1 VYARF
6 PDLLRTSPMR
16 NDPCPC
22 GSGKKFKKCHGAAVP
37 PEVAALPSDARAEW
51 QRAEVVLQ
59 RQKRVGQEILD
70 WATKKLGVEW
80 TDSAFDAWGLS
91 RDEDL
96 SDLEADLYTGWV
108 LFSYVPGKLGTCIAA
123 GWLDDAGKRAN
134 ADDQAFVRAGLGAR
148 IGVWEAET
156 VEEGVGATITDRL
169 TGRTLFVHEPDL
181 THMLSPSEFVCAYVL
196 ECEGVHVFAGLH
208 DDTLLQVDGVQFVGD
223 VLVDLGASMPVP
235 DVTLADAEFVAKLAR
250 RWHTLAET
258 LYAEDADG
266 AEGAEDDDDGDDR

>member
-1 VYARF
+1 
-6 PDLLRTSPMR
+6 MR

-22 GSGKKFKKCHGAAVP
+22 GSGKKYKKCHGAAVP

-51 QRAEVVLQ
+51 QRAEVLLQ

-70 WATKKLGVEW
+70 WATRKLGPEW
-80 TDSAFDAWGLS
+80 TDGALDAWGLS
-91 RDEDL
+91 RDEDI

-123 GWLDDAGKRAN
+123 AWLDDAGKRAN

-223 VLVDLGASMPVP
+223 VLVELGVAVPVP
-235 DVTLADAEFVAKLAR
+235 DATLADATFVAKLAR
-250 RWHTLAET
+250 RWHLLAEQ
-258 LYAEDADG
+258 LYTEDA
-266 AEGAEDDDDGDDR
+266 EGGEGTEDDDDGDDR

>member
-1 VYARF
+1 
-6 PDLLRTSPMR
+6 MR

-80 TDSAFDAWGLS
+80 TDGALDAWGLS
-91 RDEDL
+91 RDEDI

-223 VLVDLGASMPVP
+223 VLVDLGASVPVP
-235 DVTLADAEFVAKLAR
+235 DATLADAAFVAKLAR
-250 RWHTLAET
+250 RWHSLAET

>member
-1 VYARF
+1 
-6 PDLLRTSPMR
+6 MR

-59 RQKRVGQEILD
+59 RQKRVGQEIID

>member
-1 VYARF
+1 
-6 PDLLRTSPMR
+6 MR

-108 LFSYVPGKLGTCIAA
+108 LFSYLPGKLGTCIAA

-134 ADDQAFVRAGLGAR
+134 ADDQAFVRAGLTAR

-181 THMLSPSEFVCAYVL
+181 SHMLSPSEFVCGYVL

-223 VLVDLGASMPVP
+223 VLVELGAAVPVP
-235 DVTLADAEFVAKLAR
+235 DATLADAAFVAKLAR
-250 RWHTLAET
+250 RWHSLAET

-266 AEGAEDDDDGDDR
+266 AEDDDDGDDR

>member
-1 VYARF
+1 
-6 PDLLRTSPMR
+6 MR

-22 GSGKKFKKCHGAAVP
+22 GSGKKYKKCHGAAVP

-51 QRAEVVLQ
+51 QKAEVVLQ

-70 WATKKLGVEW
+70 WATKELGVEW
-80 TDSAFDAWGLS
+80 TDGALDAWGLS
-91 RDEDL
+91 REEDIG
-96 SDLEADLYTGWV
+96 DMEADIYTGWV

-169 TGRTLFVHEPDL
+169 TGRTIFVHEPDL
-181 THMLSPSEFVCAYVL
+181 THMMSPSEFVCAYVL
-196 ECEGVHVFAGLH
+196 ECDGVHVFAGLH
-208 DDTLLQVDGVQFVGD
+208 DDTLLQVDGLQFVGD
-223 VLVDLGASMPVP
+223 VLVELGVAVPVP
-235 DVTLADAEFVAKLAR
+235 DATLADAKFVAKLAR
-250 RWHTLAET
+250 RWHTLAEQ
-258 LYAEDADG
+258 LYAEDA
-266 AEGAEDDDDGDDR
+266 EGGEGTEDDDEGADR

>member
-1 VYARF
+1 
-6 PDLLRTSPMR
+6 MR

-134 ADDQAFVRAGLGAR
+134 TDDQAFVRAGLGAR

-223 VLVDLGASMPVP
+223 VLVELGVAVPVP
-235 DVTLADAEFVAKLAR
+235 DATLTNAAFIAKLAR
-250 RWHTLAET
+250 RWHSLAET